1 MKTIRREV
9 IITEKDLVKIMTKS
23 ARSGLWDRID
33 SEPLTYQGIQNE
45 VLIIKLK
52 NPDAHV
58 PHWSPL
64 DVRDTLPNLYSAMR
78 YKETELYNK
87 KYLDWTLTMDYPAG
101 QIYAQSRINQAKEPM
116 VKAVLEKDIA

>member
-9 IITEKDLVKIMTKS
+9 IITEKDLVKIMTRS

-45 VLIIKLK
+45 VLVIKLK
-52 NPDAHV
+52 NPDACV
-58 PHWSPL
+58 PNWSSQ

-78 YKETELYNK
+78 YKEPELYNK
-87 KYLDWTLTMDYPAG
+87 NYLKWGLTMDYPAG
-101 QIYAQSRINQAKEPM
+101 QIYAQSRITQAKEPM
-116 VKAVLEKDIA
+116 VRAVLEKDIA